1 MKNSKTLFQ
10 DFVGR
15 VTLKESRDEIKSMA
29 YLVFESVF
37 GWSRTDVMSE
47 KIIPENINEEELDR
61 IVQRINHHEPV
72 QYILGEA
79 AFYGRTFIV
88 SQAVLIPRPETEELV
103 RMVINFAR
111 QTGEP
116 NTRII
121 DIGTGSGCIAVTLAL
136 ELPTAKIFATDIS
149 EDALKVAVHNADKL
163 GANVEFIRHD
173 VIGSELPLTVDI
185 IVSNP
190 PYIAKSERIN
200 MQTNVIGYEPEMA
213 LFVDS
218 QDPLLFYKALV
229 SKAKESL
236 STHGLLAVEVNERYG
251 NEVRQLF
258 QSNGFEDVQVV
269 QDLFGKDRIVKGI
282 LSS

>member
-10 DFVGR
+10 DFVER

-37 GWSRTDVMSE
+37 GWSRTDVLSE
-47 KIIPENINEEELDR
+47 KIIPENINEVELDR

-79 AFYGRTFIV
+79 TFCGRTFTV
-88 SQAVLIPRPETEELV
+88 SPAVLIPRPETEELV

-111 QTGEP
+111 RTGKA

-121 DIGTGSGCIAVTLAL
+121 DVGTGSGCIAVTLAL

-149 EDALKVAVHNADKL
+149 EDALKVAVHNAVKL
-163 GANVEFIRHD
+163 GANVEFLKHD
-173 VIGSELPLTVDI
+173 VIRSKLPFTVDI

-218 QDPLLFYKALV
+218 QDPLLFYKMLV
-229 SKAKESL
+229 SKANESL
-236 STHGLLAVEVNERYG
+236 RSHGLLAVEINERYG
-251 NEVRQLF
+251 NEVQQLF
-258 QSNGFEDVQVV
+258 QSSNFEDVQVV

>member
-10 DFVGR
+10 DFVER
-15 VTLKESRDEIKSMA
+15 ITLKESRDEIKSIA

-37 GWSRTDVMSE
+37 GWSRTDVLSE
-47 KIIPENINEEELDR
+47 KIILENTNKEELDR
-61 IVQRINHHEPV
+61 IVQRINHQEPV

-79 AFYGRTFIV
+79 AFYGRTFTV
-88 SQAVLIPRPETEELV
+88 NPAVLIPRPETEELV
-103 RMVINFAR
+103 RMVINFVR
-111 QTGEP
+111 QTREV
-116 NTRII
+116 NTRIL
-121 DIGTGSGCIAVTLAL
+121 DVGTGSGCIAVTLAL
-136 ELPTAKIFATDIS
+136 ELPTAKISATDIS

-173 VIGSELPLTVDI
+173 VVGSELPLTVDI

-200 MQTNVIGYEPEMA
+200 IQTNVTGYEPEMA

-229 SKAKESL
+229 RKAKESL
-236 STHGLLAVEVNERYG
+236 SARGLLAVEINERYG
-251 NEVRQLF
+251 NEVGQLF

-269 QDLFGKDRIVKGI
+269 EDLFGKDRIVKGI

>member
-10 DFVGR
+10 DFVER
-15 VTLKESRDEIKSMA
+15 VTLKESRDEIKSIA

-37 GWSRTDVMSE
+37 GWSRADVLSE
-47 KIIPENINEEELDR
+47 KIVPENLKEEELDR

-72 QYILGEA
+72 QYILREA
-79 AFYGRTFIV
+79 AFYGRIFTV
-88 SQAVLIPRPETEELV
+88 SPAVLIPRPETEELV

-111 QTGEP
+111 QTGRA

-136 ELPTAKIFATDIS
+136 ELPNTKIFATDIS

-163 GANVEFIRHD
+163 GAKVEFITHD

-190 PYIAKSERIN
+190 PYIAKSERVN

-218 QDPLLFYKALV
+218 KDPLLFYKALV
-229 SKAKESL
+229 SKAKKSL
-236 STHGLLAVEVNERYG
+236 SACGLLAVEVNERYG

-258 QSNGFEDVQVV
+258 QSNSFEDVQVV

-282 LSS
+282 LYS

>member
-10 DFVGR
+10 DFVER
-15 VTLKESRDEIKSMA
+15 ITLKESIDEVKSIA
-29 YLVFESVF
+29 YLVFGSVF
-37 GWSRTDVMSE
+37 GWSRTDVLSE

-61 IVQRINHHEPV
+61 IVQRINNHEPV

-79 AFYGRTFIV
+79 AFFGRTFAV
-88 SQAVLIPRPETEELV
+88 SPAVLIPRPETEELV
-103 RMVINFAR
+103 RLVINFVR
-111 QTGEP
+111 QTGEV
-116 NTRII
+116 NRRII

-149 EDALKVAVHNADKL
+149 EDALKVAAHNGATL
-163 GANVEFIRHD
+163 GGKVEFIRHD
-173 VIGSELPLTVDI
+173 VLRSELPFPVDI

-190 PYIAKSERIN
+190 PYIASSERIN
-200 MQTNVIGYEPEMA
+200 MQTNVIGYEPEIA

-218 QDPLLFYKALV
+218 RDPLLFYKMLT

-236 STHGLLAVEVNERYG
+236 STGGLLAVEINERYG
-251 NEVRQLF
+251 REVRELF
-258 QSNGFEDVQVV
+258 RSNSFEDVQIV